1 MSWKPRPQ
9 GLGFL
14 FHALGR
20 ERFDL
25 GQIVND
31 ASIIPD
37 HRLRAAQLT

>member
-1 MSWKPRPQ
+1 MNRKPRPQ
-9 GLGFL
+9 GLGF
-14 FHALGR
+14 FFYALGR

-37 HRLRAAQLT
+37 HRLRTAQLT